1 VFLEKVE
8 GFLLWWSKHKRQFS
22 TIAYL
27 ARTILGIPSSHI
39 EIERIYFIAS
49 ILINLRNCHLDLKNL
64 DLLVLLIKNWLD
76 DPTVGFDAKGGPPKD
91 VDDFGDTQ
99 EKILDLQDANFLMRL
114 MVVWK
119 NVCAKLEHV
128 SMICLSPHMEP
139 F

>member
-76 DPTVGFDAKGGPPKD
+76 DPLLVLRIN
-91 VDDFGDTQ
+91 
-99 EKILDLQDANFLMRL
+99 EDLNMWMGL
-114 MVVWK
+114 V
-119 NVCAKLEHV
+119 KLKRRY
-128 SMICLSPHMEP
+128 
-139 F
+139 

>member
-64 DLLVLLIKNWLD
+64 DLLIKNWLD
-76 DPTVGFDAKGGPPKD
+76 DPIVGFDAKGGPPKD
-91 VDDFGDTQ
+91 VDDFGETH
-99 EKILDLQDANFLMRL
+99 EMILDLQDANFFDEVDGCVEECVQNWNMF
-114 MVVWK
+114 
-119 NVCAKLEHV
+119 
-128 SMICLSPHMEP
+128 P
-139 F
+139 